1 MTHEEIYKTGGD
13 KYDLLVSREDYKKNL
28 FPALSGIV
36 SFTGASVVESGAGTG
51 RLTSLLIPFAKHI
64 FAFDNSL
71 HMLEI
76 ANKKPAISGFNN
88 WSTGVADHRK
98 IPLKDSVADIFI
110 SGWSISYLLEKHPH
124 NWKEE
129 FKKVFFEIKRL
140 LRPGGTVIIIESLG
154 TGREE
159 PEPPTESL
167 RDYYNYLE
175 KKFLFSSIWLR
186 TDYKFETLEEA
197 DNLVRNF
204 FGQDLADHVKKNEI
218 LYLPECTGIWR
229 LKL

>member
-1 MTHEEIYKTGGD
+1 MTHEEIYKSHGD

-28 FPALSGIV
+28 FPALTGIT

-76 ANKKPAISGFNN
+76 ANKKLAISGFNN

-110 SGWSISYLLEKHPH
+110 SGWSISYLLEKHPQD
-124 NWKEE
+124 WKEE
-129 FKKVFFEIKRL
+129 LKKVFLEIKRL
-140 LRPGGTVIIIESLG
+140 LRPGGTAIIIESLG

-175 KKFLFSSIWLR
+175 NELMFASTCLR

-197 DNLVRNF
+197 HHLVRIF
-204 FGQDLADHVKKNEI
+204 FGHEPAAPVIKNEL
-218 LYLPECTGIWR
+218 LYLPECTGIWW